1 MLDNI
6 PCFVLALH
14 FFTLPIRLSGSRSAV
29 LIAAN
34 SKFVHKK
41 SDGKLITSP
50 IYRTRSY
57 EQREL
62 LRGPIDGTSA
72 GDCRKRCWGFFFF
85 FLLLPIFIFPT
96 SLALLPP
103 RLLTL
108 STMHLLLLFLLC
120 RQSVLLGMS
129 FVHC

>member
-1 MLDNI
+1 MSNVSSYG
-6 PCFVLALH
+6 VLLTVPA
-14 FFTLPIRLSGSRSAV
+14 PVIAERGVGGS
-29 LIAAN
+29 
-34 SKFVHKK
+34 
-41 SDGKLITSP
+41 
-50 IYRTRSY
+50 
-57 EQREL
+57 
-62 LRGPIDGTSA
+62 
-72 GDCRKRCWGFFFF
+72 FFF

-96 SLALLPP
+96 SLASLPP